1 MGHINFITGS
11 SPPLGYRPI
20 FLPHLDCFGG
30 SDISNDAIFPPF
42 SISFVLGVL
51 GTSSILV
58 KPLVDP
64 RLFCTSFGKVVRLGV
79 KATATFRADFLS
91 FARTSHDLF
100 FAKYQSTDMATK
112 NMVSSHTMVLL
123 EWLNLL
129 PRIQM
134 TDATTMIA
142 IIAPLDRVIDPLSCP
157 AAPAALSPAP
167 ALDPA
172 SPAEGPE
179 QTINSLLGNTGFF
192 N

>member
-11 SPPLGYRPI
+11 SPPLNYRPS
-20 FLPHLDCFGG
+20 FLPHLDCLGG

-42 SISFVLGVL
+42 SMSFVLGVL

-64 RLFCTSFGKVVRLGV
+64 RRFCTSFGKVVLLGV
-79 KATATFRADFLS
+79 KAMATFRADFLS

-100 FAKYQSTDMATK
+100 FAKYQSTDMATTK
-112 NMVSSHTMVLL
+112 MVNSYTMVLL

-129 PRIQM
+129 PRMQI
-134 TDATTMIA
+134 TLATTIIA
-142 IIAPLDRVIDPLSCP
+142 IIAPLDRVIEPPSCP
-157 AAPAALSPAP
+157 DAPAALSPAP

-172 SPAEGPE
+172 SPAVGPE
-179 QTINSLLGNTGFF
+179 KKS
-192 N
+192 